1 MSCKG
6 LFGQEAWVRYISEH
20 EMPVLRD
27 TVAKLDKIAQDDT
40 ASLSQL
46 GQEVLHD
53 HGLTARILRIAN
65 SACYNRGR
73 QQVTTVS
80 RALVMLGF
88 KAIKQVCITA
98 QMLDTLLADQ
108 RLDPHVYQRLV
119 LLIARSLLAGML
131 VKKLLHKSH
140 ADTQEEY
147 FLAALMRRLGEA
159 AFWRSNSDVAIL
171 LDEQLRFAEQ
181 HHKSIEYQ
189 HSQVRDLLGTSFER
203 MSQGLAA
210 NWHLGTTVEA
220 SLADEPDHNTL
231 MRALLLADG
240 LSAELISIQ
249 PDLKKKQQ
257 LEAKMGQILGVGPQT
272 VEKELQHCQQET
284 IELMNA
290 YGAGKLAKYLSAQAP
305 NHAPKAEVSVS
316 NEALQLKIL
325 HELTNMA
332 VEKVDINMVM
342 HSALEGIY
350 RGIGMDTV
358 LIFMLSR
365 DRRSLKPRF
374 VSGKDSLH
382 LKEDFEVAI
391 GSEKNLFSHC
401 LQSFEPIWCG
411 SHHDKWQHL
420 LTAKLRKLTP
430 ETGFFIAPLAVDRR
444 SIGLVYA
451 DRMHGKIELEDT
463 SFVAFQ
469 HFVQQTNLCLTKMM
483 HPNG

>member
-6 LFGQEAWVRYISEH
+6 LFGQEAWIRYISEN

-27 TVAKLDKIAQDDT
+27 TVAKLEQIAKDDT

-46 GQEVLHD
+46 GQAILHD

-80 RALVMLGF
+80 RAVVMLGF
-88 KAIKQVCITA
+88 KAIKQICITA

-108 RLDPHVYQRLV
+108 RMDPNVYQRLV

-131 VKKLLHKSH
+131 VKKLLHKSD

-159 AFWRSNSDVAIL
+159 AFWRSNSDVAIF
-171 LDEQLRFAEQ
+171 LDEKLRFAEQ
-181 HHKSIEYQ
+181 HHKSTEYQ
-189 HSQVRDLLGTSFER
+189 HSLIRDLLGTSFER

-210 NWHLGTTVEA
+210 SWHLGSTVEA
-220 SLADEPDHNTL
+220 SLADDPENNYL

-240 LSAELISIQ
+240 LSAELISMH
-249 PDLKKKQQ
+249 PNGKKKQQ
-257 LEAKMGQILGVGPQT
+257 YEAKIGQLLGVGPQT
-272 VEKELQHCQQET
+272 VEKEIQSCQQGT
-284 IELMNA
+284 IELMHA
-290 YGAGKLAKYLSAQAP
+290 YGAGRLVKYLNVKDVVLP
-305 NHAPKAEVSVS
+305 AEADSSVS

-358 LIFMLSR
+358 LIFMLTR
-365 DRRSLKPRF
+365 DRRGLKPRF
-374 VSGKDSLH
+374 VSGKDSVH
-382 LKEDFEVAI
+382 LKDDFEVAI
-391 GSEKNLFSHC
+391 GREQNLFTHC
-401 LQSFEPIWCG
+401 LQSFEPIWCR
-411 SHHDKWQHL
+411 SHHDKWQRFIS
-420 LTAKLRKLTP
+420 AKLLKLTP
-430 ETGFFIAPLAVDRR
+430 ESGFFIAPLAVEKR

-451 DRMHGKIELEDT
+451 DRKLGHIELEET